1 MNKKRIAVSIASLGL
16 AVTAGTGLVSAADVV
31 NYQASAG
38 YSSTQGT
45 NQWHYEK
52 LSGTTYSNL
61 TYQPGTSRWDNGG
74 TYPWITASA
83 QHPGNDADSV
93 RTWIAPANGTITIT
107 GAVEKGSADG
117 DGILATIKKDDTTL
131 WSQKVQSTTGVTPS
145 GVSKIAVQQGTAIHF
160 IVNRVGSIS
169 FDHTLWNPAIAF
181 TPGAEVPDDRS
192 LSIVEFGAIA
202 NDGKDDYAAVNAA
215 IAAARAQGKDVYVPA
230 GTFQLSDIINV
241 NSVTLKG
248 AGKDKSILTS
258 TNPERGSIDLT
269 GTSPA
274 IRDLKHEYASL
285 GKRDGK
291 DEKNSITVDNATNF
305 TIDNVWVN
313 KASTAG
319 IFVLRSAGGTITN
332 NTVQDTQAD
341 GIHMTNGSSNI
352 TVQNNRVQHVG
363 DDTIAVVS
371 YGKNVDA
378 AGNLLPTHD
387 IRILGNDVGY
397 DSGARGI
404 SVVGGRDIRIENNS
418 IQRTQ
423 MAGIYIATEA
433 GEENKYVTQPVNNV
447 TVNNNTLDST
457 AQKPTGGHAEM
468 LVYGG
473 YSANTNDI
481 VIDNITFTGNTSRN
495 ATKFPA
501 GVWGSAKVGN
511 VTFTNTTIIN
521 APYPEKYKFENGI
534 VTWEGTKVYPK

>member
-1 MNKKRIAVSIASLGL
+1 MNKKRIAASITSLGL
-16 AVTAGTGLVSAADVV
+16 ALTAGASIVSAADTV
-31 NYQASAG
+31 NYQASAD
-38 YSSTQGT
+38 YSTIQGT
-45 NQWHYEK
+45 NQWQYEK
-52 LSGTTYSNL
+52 LSGTTYSKL
-61 TYQPGTSRWDNGG
+61 TYQTGASRWDNGG
-74 TYPWITASA
+74 TYPWITANA

-145 GVSKIAVQQGTAIHF
+145 GVSKIAVQKGTAIHF

-181 TPGAEVPDDRS
+181 TPAADVPDDHS
-192 LSIVEFGAIA
+192 LSIVEFGAVA

-215 IAAARAQGKDVYVPA
+215 ITAARAQGKDVYVPA

-274 IRDLKHEYASL
+274 LRDLKHEYATVVPR
-285 GKRDGK
+285 GNGEN
-291 DEKNSITVDNATNF
+291 EKNSITVRSATNF
-305 TIDNVWVN
+305 TIDQVLVN

-319 IFVLRSAGGTITN
+319 ILVKESTGGTITN
-332 NTVQDTQAD
+332 NTVQNTNAD
-341 GIHMTNGSSNI
+341 GIHMTGGSSGI
-352 TVQNNRVQHVG
+352 TVQSNLVQHVG

-371 YGKNVDA
+371 YGTDLDA
-378 AGNLLPTHD
+378 AGRPEATHN
-387 IRILGNDVGY
+387 IRILNNDVGY

-404 SVVGGRDIRIENNS
+404 TVVGGHDVWIESNS

-423 MAGIYIATEA
+423 MAGIYIATE
-433 GEENKYVTQPVNNV
+433 GKYQTQPVNNI

-511 VTFTNTTIIN
+511 VTFINTTIIN

-534 VTWEGTKVYPK
+534 VTWEGTKVFPK